1 MRGATGHGPRVSVWT
16 GEGRA
21 DSAVCDRC
29 SLCVRVPVKRATLCA
44 CAPSGAGVAN
54 KRSPDALHLNL
65 WMLFT
70 FDSSQA
76 GARQVSDW
84 CL

>member
-44 CAPSGAGVAN
+44 CAPSGEESRTSYHHDDCV
-54 KRSPDALHLNL
+54 
-65 WMLFT
+65 T
-70 FDSSQA
+70 Y
-76 GARQVSDW
+76 
-84 CL
+84 